1 MLLLNNNNDMLL
13 LLIYI
18 WPPQESPR
26 WLIVNGRFDEALQVL
41 EQIYSSAEEAKAEFN
56 NSMEVVRSLRSEGDV
71 ERNAPGKIEVSNN
84 SNNSSSSEN
93 ENKDRLPNRISS
105 DERLGFSSASPPLL
119 SSSSSSASSITPISS
134 LSRPPSISSNKKPQL
149 PLLTIAYEWRL
160 SIFTSVALMIAQN
173 FSGHAAV
180 LTSAPEFFGTAGYHR
195 RAAGLSTV
203 VLGIVKVNCNC
214 LKISNVLHD
223 LINLNFSIYSV

>member
-1 MLLLNNNNDMLL
+1 
-13 LLIYI
+13 
-18 WPPQESPR
+18 
-26 WLIVNGRFDEALQVL
+26 VNGRFDEALQVL

-56 NSMEVVRSLRSEGDV
+56 NSMELVRSLRSEGDV
-71 ERNAPGKIEVSNN
+71 ERNASDATGKIEVSSSN
-84 SNNSSSSEN
+84 NNSSS

-105 DERLGFSSASPPLL
+105 EERLGLNGASPPLL
-119 SSSSSSASSITPISS
+119 SSSSSSTSSIT
-134 LSRPPSISSNKKPQL
+134 

-180 LTSAPEFFGTAGYHR
+180 LTYAPEFFGAAGYHR

-203 VLGIVKVNCNC
+203 VLGIVKVNYTC
-214 LKISNVLHD
+214 H
-223 LINLNFSIYSV
+223 